1 MPHEILWFIG
11 FNIFV
16 IAMLVL
22 DLKVFHRRAHEVTI
36 REAVVWTFFWIAL
49 SLLFNLGI
57 YFIQDSH
64 TALSFLTGYLLEKS
78 LSVDNLFVFLL
89 IFSYFNVKSKY
100 QHRVLFWG
108 IIGALIMRA
117 LFIATGIALMRR
129 FHWIIYVFGPFLIIT
144 AIKMA
149 IQEEREIHP
158 EKNPVLRLFRRLF
171 PITSDYENEKFFV
184 KRAGRLMATPL
195 FVVLLVIE
203 TTDIIF
209 ALDSIPAILAV
220 TTDPFIVY
228 SSNVFAILG
237 LRAMFFALAGAMQL
251 FHYLNY
257 GVAAILAFVGVKMML
272 SEVYKIPI
280 PAALGTVG
288 GILLLSMIAS
298 LIWPKHE
305 EAVVPAPTNPGQDET
320 E

>member
-16 IAMLVL
+16 VAMLVL
-22 DLKVFHRRAHEVTI
+22 DLKVFHRKAHEVTI
-36 REAVVWTFFWIAL
+36 KEAVIWTFFWIAL

-57 YFIQDSH
+57 YHIQDAH

-117 LFIATGIALMRR
+117 LFIATGVALMRK

-149 IQEEREIHP
+149 TQKEKEIHP
-158 EKNPVLRLFRRLF
+158 EKNPVLRLFRRF
-171 PITSDYENEKFFV
+171 MRVTPNYEDEKFFV
-184 KRAGRLMATPL
+184 KRNGVIMATPL
-195 FVVLLVIE
+195 FIVLLVIE
-203 TTDIIF
+203 TTDVIF

-237 LRAMFFALAGAMQL
+237 LRAMFFALAGTMQL

-272 SEVYKIPI
+272 SEIYKIPI
-280 PAALGTVG
+280 PLALGAVG
-288 GILLLSMIAS
+288 GILLLSIIAS
-298 LIWPKHE
+298 LIWPKKDE
-305 EAVVPAPTNPGQDET
+305 VIPAPVNPVQEET
-320 E
+320 D